1 MRLNDGVFIVR
12 LTDVFVSVW
21 CFWCTG
27 WDEVWDQK
35 VTMSVEL
42 KSFTEQ

>member
-1 MRLNDGVFIVR
+1 MFHCE
-12 LTDVFVSVW
+12 TDILYHVFVSVW
-21 CFWCTG
+21 YFWCTG

-42 KSFTEQ
+42 KS